1 MLAPPPKAKLQQAR
15 QGRMQRHLAKLQSLL
30 PQSQIPQDMISESA
44 AMQPV
49 AAAAASEIRNASAQ
63 VKADY
68 NESMGV
74 LEDCLAEELCCVR
87 NPVTAWTHINPHWL
101 DCIAHAQKVLK
112 HDSSLGV
119 QGKGL
124 YNSGQGVHNPVWYAY
139 WQEPATVW
147 LETLL
152 LIFQN
157 KGEKH

>member
-1 MLAPPPKAKLQQAR
+1 
-15 QGRMQRHLAKLQSLL
+15 MQL
-30 PQSQIPQDMISESA
+30 
-44 AMQPV
+44 V

-101 DCIAHAQKVLK
+101 NRIAHAQKVLK

-124 YNSGQGVHNPVWYAY
+124 YNSGQGVHSP
-139 WQEPATVW
+139 VW

-152 LIFQN
+152 LIFKTRERN
-157 KGEKH
+157 IDWTVAGFLMVTSC